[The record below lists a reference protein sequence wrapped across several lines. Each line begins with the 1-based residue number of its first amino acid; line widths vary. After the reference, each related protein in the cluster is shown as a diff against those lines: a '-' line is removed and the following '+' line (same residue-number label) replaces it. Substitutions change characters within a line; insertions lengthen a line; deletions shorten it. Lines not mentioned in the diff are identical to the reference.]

1 MPDVVGKAKM
11 RTRIYATVIRTDG
24 TQQYLGQISGSDRPL
39 KARIKA
45 WWLRRKLRPEERR
58 RNG

>member
-1 MPDVVGKAKM
+1 MDVAGKAKM
-11 RTRIYATVIRTDG
+11 RTRIYAELIRADG
-24 TQQYLGQISGSDRPL
+24 TRQPLGQISGSDRPL

-45 WWLRRKLRPEERR
+45 WWLRRNLRPEERR